1 MSHGPELHVKALD
14 IAVVG
19 GSIAGCSAAI
29 MLARAGHNVHVY
41 ERSRGGL
48 IGRGGGIGTPV
59 PLLVELMEHDLVG
72 RDFPYLACSSMPF
85 VVRTPLEPTNGF
97 VPWEMPS
104 QFAMFH
110 WTSLWNALRSR
121 VSNDHYH
128 RGAGVVSAAENA
140 SHRIDLTFED
150 GANADADLVVWADGY
165 QSLGRSL
172 MFPEVDLR
180 YRGYMLWRGLLPE
193 REMDHGDIL
202 GSTVPRLSFPTMPGN
217 LVAYFVPGADGSS
230 QPGERLVN
238 WASYIPLPEHE
249 LDSFMV
255 DRTGAL
261 RVGTI
266 PPGELRPDQQQ
277 RLKALMAGELPDA
290 FAAIVNK
297 TENTYVQLIYTIR
310 APRYHLG
317 RMCLIGDAGT
327 VAQPH
332 TGSGVFKGYHNVSS
346 LLDSLDRHDDLDVAL
361 EAWGSTQVE
370 LGDRLLALG
379 EQTEQA
385 FIWNP
390 LELSTA
396 DAAST
401 EAWWRNAVEFPE
413 GFGFEPTADPNE

>member
-1 MSHGPELHVKALD
+1 MNPLE

-29 MLARAGHNVHVY
+29 LLGRAGHNVHVS

-48 IGRGGGIGTPV
+48 VGRGGGIGTPG
-59 PLLVELMEHDLVG
+59 PLLADLMKQDLVS
-72 RDFPYLACSSMPF
+72 RDFPFLACSSMPF
-85 VVRTPLEPTNGF
+85 VVRTPLEPTYGF
-97 VPWEMPS
+97 VPWQMPS

-121 VSNDHYH
+121 VSDDHYH
-128 RGAGVVSAAENA
+128 GGAGVVSAVESA
-140 SHRIDLTFED
+140 SGGVDLTFED
-150 GANADADLVVWADGY
+150 GSGADADLVVWADGY
-165 QSLGRSL
+165 QSIGRSL
-172 MFPEVDLR
+172 MCPGVDLR

-202 GSTVPRLSFPTMPGN
+202 GSTVPRLSFPTMPGSF
-217 LVAYFVPGADGSS
+217 VAYFVPGADGSS
-230 QPGERLVN
+230 QGGERLVN
-238 WASYIPLPEHE
+238 WASYIPLPEGE
-249 LDSFMV
+249 LDSFMI
-255 DRTGAL
+255 DRSGTL

-266 PPGELRPDQQQ
+266 PPGELHPDQQQ
-277 RLKALMAGELPDA
+277 RLRTLMAGELPDA
-290 FAAIVNK
+290 FAAVVNK

-346 LLDSLDRHDDLDVAL
+346 LLDSLARHDDLAIAL
-361 EAWGSTQVE
+361 EEWGTTQVE

-390 LELSTA
+390 LDLATA

-401 EAWWRNAVEFPE
+401 EAWWRNAVQFPE
-413 GFGFEPTADPNE
+413 DFGFEPSADNEN

>member
-1 MSHGPELHVKALD
+1 MNPLE

-29 MLARAGHNVHVY
+29 LLGRAGHNVHVF

-48 IGRGGGIGTPV
+48 VGRGGGIGTPG
-59 PLLVELMEHDLVG
+59 PLLADLMKQDLVS
-72 RDFPYLACSSMPF
+72 RDFPFLACSSMPF
-85 VVRTPLEPTNGF
+85 VVRTPLEPTYGF
-97 VPWEMPS
+97 VPWQMPS

-121 VSNDHYH
+121 VSDDHYH
-128 RGAGVVSAAENA
+128 GGAGVVSAVESA
-140 SHRIDLTFED
+140 SGGVDLTFED
-150 GANADADLVVWADGY
+150 GSGADADLVVWADGY
-165 QSLGRSL
+165 QSIGRSL
-172 MFPEVDLR
+172 MCPGVDLR

-202 GSTVPRLSFPTMPGN
+202 GSTVPRLSFPTMPGSF
-217 LVAYFVPGADGSS
+217 VAYFVPGADGSS
-230 QPGERLVN
+230 QGGERLVN
-238 WASYIPLPEHE
+238 WASYIPLPEGE
-249 LDSFMV
+249 LDSFMI
-255 DRTGAL
+255 DRSGTL

-266 PPGELRPDQQQ
+266 PPGELHPDQQQ
-277 RLKALMAGELPDA
+277 RLRTLMAGELPDA
-290 FAAIVNK
+290 FAAVVNK

-346 LLDSLDRHDDLDVAL
+346 LLDSLARHDDLAIAL
-361 EAWGSTQVE
+361 EEWGTTQVE

-390 LELSTA
+390 LDLATA
-396 DAAST
+396 DSASA
-401 EAWWRNAVEFPE
+401 EAWWHHAVQFPE
-413 GFGFEPTADPNE
+413 DFGFEPSADNED